1 MSERDI
7 VELLVRW
14 RSVAMMLE
22 RKEFEKTAGDQK
34 GLIAAILMIL
44 LEMQNKGSGGY

>member
-14 RSVAMMLE
+14 SSIARMLE
-22 RKEFEKTAGDQK
+22 RKEFKVLAGDQK
-34 GLIAAILMIL
+34 GLIAALVLIL
-44 LEMQNKGSGGY
+44 LELQKQGK